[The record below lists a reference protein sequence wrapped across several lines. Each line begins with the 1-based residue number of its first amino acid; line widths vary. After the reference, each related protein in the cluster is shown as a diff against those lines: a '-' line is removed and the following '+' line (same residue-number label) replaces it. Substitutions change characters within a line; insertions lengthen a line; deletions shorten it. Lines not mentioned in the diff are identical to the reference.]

1 MRNLY
6 IHTVSLIMIMVLP
19 LTGCN
24 ANRSATPVRVSVFDM
39 TLDGLRARKI
49 TSEHFEIYSTL
60 EDRSFEDVLPAF
72 MEAAYQQ
79 YQQMLPSVER
89 DQHKPFKVYIFGLRR
104 QWRNYVRRHYSD
116 RFEVYDR
123 IRSGGFTE
131 GDTSVSFYTSRSNT
145 LATLAHE
152 GWHQYVG
159 TRFRGP
165 IPPWL
170 NEGIACYF
178 EAIDYSSDQPRFT
191 PQKNTLRI
199 NSLRAALQHG
209 SLFTIRELVNTH
221 AGDVIQHTGT
231 RQTHTYYAQAWALIT
246 FLRHGVNK
254 MYAKDFERLLADIAD
269 GSYRI
274 RLSAAGLADARITQ
288 RTLGAATFESYFGF
302 IPESITDD
310 YHDHLLHIVGFDN
323 P

>member
-1 MRNLY
+1 MRY
-6 IHTVSLIMIMVLP
+6 RTRSIAILITFLALP
-19 LTGCN
+19 FHGCSTN
-24 ANRSATPVRVSVFDM
+24 HAEVSVGVRISDI
-39 TLDGLRARKI
+39 TLNGLPAHKL

-60 EDRSFEDVLPAF
+60 EDQSFEVALPTF
-72 MEAAYQQ
+72 LEAAYRQ
-79 YQQMLPSVER
+79 YQFMLPSVEKNR
-89 DQHKPFKVYIFGLRR
+89 DKPFKVYVFGLRR
-104 QWRNYVRRHYSD
+104 QWRNFVRQHYAD
-116 RFEVYDR
+116 RFSVYDR

-131 GDTSVSFYTSRSNT
+131 GDTSVSFFTNRSNT

-170 NEGIACYF
+170 NEGVACYF

-191 PQKNTLRI
+191 PLNNTLRI
-199 NSLRAALQHG
+199 NSLREALQHNT
-209 SLFTIRELVNTH
+209 LFTVRELINTH
-221 AGDVIQHTGT
+221 AGDVIQNTGT

-246 FLRHGVNK
+246 FLRHGANQ
-254 MYAKDFERLLADIAD
+254 MYAKDFERLLVDIAD

-274 RLSAAGLADARITQ
+274 RLSAAGLAGTRITQ
-288 RTLGAATFESYFGF
+288 RSLGAATFEAYFGF

-310 YHDHLLHIVGFDN
+310 YHDHLLHIVGFDG